1 MAKSVQSYYAQGNYT
16 AVLWTDAVSLMT
28 CSSFPQYTDGDLQN
42 TVEDIHDYMFA
53 TGDNSYAY
61 VGDSSFVG
69 QAALN
74 TSRKLWDEVL
84 GGSTD
89 DAQVRFISPSL
100 TRHVLKSV
108 HFSGSS

>member
-1 MAKSVQSYYAQGNYT
+1 M
-16 AVLWTDAVSLMT
+16 
-28 CSSFPQYTDGDLQN
+28 QN

-74 TSRKLWDEVL
+74 TSRKLWDDVL

-89 DAQVRFISPSL
+89 DAQVRSFAILPGVFCTKL
-100 TRHVLKSV
+100 AHP
-108 HFSGSS
+108 SGSS